1 MEEEIKIYDD
11 YIIEIPSNEIETD
24 LNNNLKKSKDLKT
37 LEKNDGIPYEKL
49 DKEIRA
55 QEESRK
61 LSRDNISN
69 FAKSQKH
76 KKSKSKVIFWSALG
90 VMIASA
96 AVGGGLYLAK
106 NPDKIETYKYNRQI
120 EKVYK
125 EADET
130 IKDKIFDNH
139 STFIKANVDM
149 IRIQDPKEDAKVT
162 KVFVYYSGDS
172 FNPFSSSVQKR
183 SYVDTYRTQVKYYNS
198 LVSAEESGDM
208 LSYISCLNKIF
219 KTMDL
224 VSEDESYLQDASY
237 AGKIEDTKEN
247 QDKINDLFALD
258 IEDEDIIRQIGF
270 LPTEIIDSRENLVY
284 NRDEESGRVNYTI
297 RIGGISYCE
306 TKSESYDVISNGDG
320 LVMTSDNYDSNHV
333 KTFYR
338 EFEFSSSVDSFY
350 DFAWYNTF
358 GKDVLRYLNG
368 EKTKSDIQIKTV
380 TFERA
385 NILDGFIE
393 MRDGNFNFKLPDEEK
408 ESDTKTKTFVFEKDD
423 VDILYSFTE
432 TKDGKLN
439 CELADEE
446 TKTL

>member
-11 YIIEIPSNEIETD
+11 YTIEIPSNEIETD

-69 FAKSQKH
+69 FAKSQKP
-76 KKSKSKVIFWSALG
+76 KKTKNKVLLWSALG
-90 VMIASA
+90 AMIASA
-96 AVGGGLYLAK
+96 AVGGLFLAK
-106 NPDKIETYKYNRQI
+106 NSDKIETYKYNRQI

-125 EADET
+125 EADKT

-149 IRIQDPKEDAKVT
+149 IRIQDPKEDADVT
-162 KVFVYYSGDS
+162 NVFVYYSGDS

-183 SYVDTYRTQVKYYNS
+183 SYVDTYETQVKYYNS
-198 LVSAEESGDM
+198 LVNAEESGDM
-208 LSYISCLNKIF
+208 LSYISCLNEIF
-219 KTMDL
+219 ETMAL
-224 VSEDESYLQDASY
+224 VNERVNLVESSSY

-270 LPTEIIDSRENLVY
+270 LPTEVIDSLEDLIY
-284 NRDEESGRVNYTI
+284 NIDEETGRVDYTI

-306 TKSESYDVISNGDG
+306 TKSENYDIIENGDG

-333 KTFYR
+333 KAYYR
-338 EFEFSSSVDSFY
+338 VFELSSSVDSFY
-350 DFAWYNTF
+350 DFAWYNTL

-393 MRDGNFNFKLPDEEK
+393 MRDGNFNFKLPDA
-408 ESDTKTKTFVFEKDD
+408 DKTKT
-423 VDILYSFTE
+423 I
-432 TKDGKLN
+432 
-439 CELADEE
+439 
-446 TKTL
+446 

>member
-11 YIIEIPSNEIETD
+11 YTIEIPSNEIETD

-69 FAKSQKH
+69 FAKSQKP
-76 KKSKSKVIFWSALG
+76 KKTKNKVLLWSALG
-90 VMIASA
+90 AMIASA
-96 AVGGGLYLAK
+96 AVGGLYLAK

-125 EADET
+125 EADKT
-130 IKDKIFDNH
+130 IKDKIFDN
-139 STFIKANVDM
+139 TALINANVDM
-149 IRIQDPKEDAKVT
+149 IRIQEPKEDADVT
-162 KVFVYYSGDS
+162 NVFVYYSGNS
-172 FNPFSSSVQKR
+172 FGLPSDEIRCFL
-183 SYVDTYRTQVKYYNS
+183 DTYRTQVKYYNS

-208 LSYISCLNKIF
+208 LSYISCLNEIF
-219 KTMDL
+219 NNMRL
-224 VSEDESYLQDASY
+224 VSKDQSYIQMSSY

-258 IEDEDIIRQIGF
+258 FEDEDIIRQIGF
-270 LPTEIIDSRENLVY
+270 LPTSILDGTIKYSY
-284 NRDEESGRVNYTI
+284 NEETGETTYTLK
-297 RIGGISYCE
+297 IGGISYCE

-333 KTFYR
+333 KAYYR
-338 EFEFSSSVDSFY
+338 EFEFSSSVESFK

-358 GKDVLRYLNG
+358 GEDVLRYLNG
-368 EKTKSDIQIKTV
+368 EKTKNDIKIKTV
-380 TFERA
+380 NFEET
-385 NILDGFIE
+385 NVLDNFLE
-393 MRDGNFNFKLPDEEK
+393 MRDGNFNFKLPDA
-408 ESDTKTKTFVFEKDD
+408 DKTKT
-423 VDILYSFTE
+423 L
-432 TKDGKLN
+432 
-439 CELADEE
+439 
-446 TKTL
+446 

>member
-11 YIIEIPSNEIETD
+11 YTIEIPSNEIETD

-49 DKEIRA
+49 DKEIRM

-69 FAKSQKH
+69 FAKSQKP
-76 KKSKSKVIFWSALG
+76 KKAKNKVLLWSALG
-90 VMIASA
+90 AVIASA

-106 NPDKIETYKYNRQI
+106 NPDTIKTYKYNRQI

-130 IKDKIFDNH
+130 IKDKIFDTTALIN
-139 STFIKANVDM
+139 ANVDM
-149 IRIQDPKEDAKVT
+149 IRIQEPKEDANFT
-162 KVFVYYSGDS
+162 NVFVYYSGNS
-172 FNPFSSSVQKR
+172 FGLPSDEIRCFL
-183 SYVDTYRTQVKYYNS
+183 DTYRTQVKYYNS

-208 LSYISCLNKIF
+208 LSYISCLNEIF
-219 KTMDL
+219 NNMRL
-224 VSEDESYLQDASY
+224 VSKDQSYIQMSSY

-258 IEDEDIIRQIGF
+258 FENEDIIRQIGF
-270 LPTEIIDSRENLVY
+270 LPTSMLDGTLKYSYNKENGEIK
-284 NRDEESGRVNYTI
+284 YTLK
-297 RIGGISYCE
+297 IGGISYCE

-333 KTFYR
+333 KAYYR
-338 EFEFSSSVDSFY
+338 EFEFSSSVSVESFN
-350 DFAWYNTF
+350 DFVGYRSF
-358 GKDVLRYLNG
+358 CEDVIKFLSG
-368 EKTKSDIQIKTV
+368 EKTKNDIKIKTV
-380 TFERA
+380 NFEET
-385 NILDGFIE
+385 NVLDNFLE

-423 VDILYSFTE
+423 IDILYSFTE